1 MVGSCRA
8 WGHTGVCSPRTRC
21 RGLCPSSACHKFL
34 SPRPQYV
41 LAPMSAAVGALG
53 ARQRVPK
60 AVQKR
65 CVVELSSVSAA
76 VRGGPG
82 SRTLPNAHE
91 GTEGLTVL
99 DFLAFGDTVSAW
111 LCFESRSGS
120 RSRWPRPHRVA
131 PGCPPARQHRSQ
143 LTQHGP
149 VVPLQPMSGA
159 AMVCMGQRELGSL
172 GEPKWGGSVVL

>member
-1 MVGSCRA
+1 
-8 WGHTGVCSPRTRC
+8 
-21 RGLCPSSACHKFL
+21 
-34 SPRPQYV
+34 
-41 LAPMSAAVGALG
+41 MSAAVGALG